1 MVQGPAVEIGQQLD
15 PDQIARVD
23 ISRTASVAKVE
34 VRVYLT
40 GAENP
45 HLFEFDN
52 MPAAIAFYEQ
62 LWARRAA
69 DDGEA
74 AASHTA

>member
-1 MVQGPAVEIGQQLD
+1 M
-15 PDQIARVD
+15 
-23 ISRTASVAKVE
+23 AKVE